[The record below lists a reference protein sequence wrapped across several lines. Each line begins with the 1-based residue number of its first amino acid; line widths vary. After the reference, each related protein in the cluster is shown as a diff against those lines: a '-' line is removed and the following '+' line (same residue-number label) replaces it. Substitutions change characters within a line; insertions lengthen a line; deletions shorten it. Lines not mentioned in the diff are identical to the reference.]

1 MEGAGACKINAPFCS
16 AEISAPPV
24 TKLPNIERGRRG
36 SVSQPQSPLANNIDT
51 DAGESV
57 AGVDERFLC
66 KRGILWFRQTTL
78 KGATTALFRNRLLPF
93 SAIPPGTRAAPWRP
107 RFGRIAAP
115 RAAPTHE
122 CNRNRYPSFLYI
134 KRTQTPLFSY
144 IYYDRFLFPL
154 LCPLLLA
161 WGWARPG
168 VPGLSPGSC
177 PGRGRL
183 PPLCSESRQKASI
196 SNILAP
202 LGKAWSF
209 TPRRWLGARRGSWV
223 AGPRP

>member
-1 MEGAGACKINAPFCS
+1 MIFAS
-16 AEISAPPV
+16 
-24 TKLPNIERGRRG
+24 T
-36 SVSQPQSPLANNIDT
+36 
-51 DAGESV
+51 
-57 AGVDERFLC
+57 
-66 KRGILWFRQTTL
+66 GILWFRQTTL
-78 KGATTALFRNRLLPF
+78 KGATTALFRNRLVPL
-93 SAIPPGTRAAPWRP
+93 SAIPPGAGAAPWRP
-107 RFGRIAAP
+107 PWGLPRLGRIAAP
-115 RAAPTHE
+115 RGAPTHE
-122 CNRNRYPSFLYI
+122 CNRNGYPYFLCI
-134 KRTQTPLFSY
+134 KRTQVSLFSY
-144 IYYDRFLFPL
+144 IYYDRFLFLL

-196 SNILAP
+196 PNVLAL